1 MGKGCKVGQTYTKVV
16 NIDSNCP
23 INFEYEIKEVK
34 PHPDIRVTPVSGDII
49 GNEQTQITFQY
60 HPSSFTT
67 AECEFEIRTSEFDFT
82 P

>member
-1 MGKGCKVGQTYTKVV
+1 MIPIHAFPVINSKKDELIPKSIDMGKGCKVGQTYTKVV

-49 GNEQTQITFQY
+49 GNEQT
-60 HPSSFTT
+60 
-67 AECEFEIRTSEFDFT
+67 
-82 P
+82 

>member
-1 MGKGCKVGQTYTKVV
+1 LIPIHAFPVINSKKDELIPKSIDMGKGCKVGQTYIKVV

-49 GNEQTQITFQY
+49 GNEQT
-60 HPSSFTT
+60 
-67 AECEFEIRTSEFDFT
+67 
-82 P
+82 